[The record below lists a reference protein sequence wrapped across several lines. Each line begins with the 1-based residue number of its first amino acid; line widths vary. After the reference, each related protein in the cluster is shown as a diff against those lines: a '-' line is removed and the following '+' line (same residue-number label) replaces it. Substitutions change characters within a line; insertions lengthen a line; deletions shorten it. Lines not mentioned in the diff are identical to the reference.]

1 MLSAPGQP
9 VRGRSICQK
18 IYRVPGWDGL
28 PLVTEGL
35 RKPFQTTERKMA
47 NRVCYGYDV
56 RPEGDLT
63 VNESE
68 AKAVYTDTVHL
79 QKAMVIYGT
88 QFQNSGELAKVLV
101 KNHHDSIIS
110 AAV

>member
-1 MLSAPGQP
+1 M
-9 VRGRSICQK
+9 
-18 IYRVPGWDGL
+18 
-28 PLVTEGL
+28 T
-35 RKPFQTTERKMA
+35 
-47 NRVCYGYDV
+47 NRVCYGYNV

-88 QFQNSGELAKVLV
+88 QF
-101 KNHHDSIIS
+101 
-110 AAV
+110 